1 MAYLAELDVND
12 YGCLVG
18 SVPFPIDVI
27 DHDWRTPYP
36 TTSAIAQLTW
46 EMGELKKRPDVYWAP
61 ETRDWVCNGRAF
73 ETLSALFPADIHVV
87 GHARDGHHMLHV
99 IQIVGMLD
107 VVDMEASIVDRYPA
121 YEILRFPAFRRS
133 ESEAISRRL
142 FRVPQAMVDVFAGAA
157 AKDAI
162 DNADIK
168 GLRFVS
174 TDWSES

>member
-1 MAYLAELDVND
+1 MAYLVELDINN

-18 SVPFPIDVI
+18 SFPFPIDVI
-27 DHDWRTPYP
+27 DHDWRTLYP

-61 ETRDWVCNGRAF
+61 EARDWVCNGRAF
-73 ETLSALFPADIHVV
+73 EALTALFPTDIHVV
-87 GHARDGHHMLHV
+87 GRARDGDHDLRV
-99 IQIVGMLD
+99 VQIVGMLD
-107 VVDMEASIVDRYPA
+107 VVDMEASIVDRYLT
-121 YEILRFPAFRRS
+121 YEILRFPAFRRP

-142 FRVPQAMVDVFAGAA
+142 FRVPQAMVDVFAGDA

-162 DNADIK
+162 VGADIK

-174 TDWSES
+174 TDWSET

>member
-1 MAYLAELDVND
+1 MVYLVELDTND

-36 TTSAIAQLTW
+36 TTTATARLTW
-46 EMGELKKRPDVYWAP
+46 EMGELRRRPDVYWAP
-61 ETRDWVCNGRAF
+61 ETRDWVCNSRAF
-73 ETLSALFPADIHVV
+73 ETLGELFPSDIHGV
-87 GHARDGHHMLHV
+87 GHARDGDHDLHV
-99 IQIVGMLD
+99 VQIVGMLD
-107 VVDMEASIVDRYPA
+107 VVDMEVSAVDRYPT

-162 DNADIK
+162 VSADIK